1 MILIVNNKVVT
12 IERLWHSNWEL
23 RFKLLFLRRKSNACY
38 IRAEIDDAQINF
50 IKGSIETTKF
60 DLRVATIR
68 SSHRAPKDIVAWIF
82 DALPEINRC
91 HVKLWNVI
99 VVSEFAAHVRFN
111 FVVKARLPFDVLAIE
126 RKGVAAQG
134 ATVLADFAKLNFDGA
149 SIGIGDYKDVWVRVT
164 TIVPEF

>member
-12 IERLWHSNWEL
+12 IERFWHANRKL

-38 IRAEIDDAQINF
+38 VRSEIDDVQINF
-50 IKGSIETTKF
+50 IKGSIETAKF
-60 DLRVATIR
+60 DLGVATIR
-68 SSHRAPKDIVAWIF
+68 CSHRAPKDIVAWIF

-99 VVSEFAAHVRFN
+99 VVSEFAAHVGFN
-111 FVVKARLPFDVLAIE
+111 FVVKARLPFYILAIE

-149 SIGIGDYKDVWVRVT
+149 SIGIGDDKDVWVRIAA
-164 TIVPEF
+164 IVPEF